1 MKKYR
6 PDIFLIIARPILDII
21 GVFSAFWIAYYL
33 RSVTDGIPFVQL
45 RIPYI
50 NEAQFAPFVFAGI
63 IIWLIIFTR
72 AKLYSHIKRPIF
84 EEIRRVITYG
94 FFWFFV
100 FIGFVYL
107 TQGFLFFKEIPRL
120 MIFYTL
126 FLATTFSVVFRSILH
141 HLTQKLYQKNF
152 FEKEKILII
161 QSRKNEE
168 IIFNIEKNDAEYIF
182 IDISETQ
189 KIENLVRK
197 GDIDAMLLTSGEFG
211 DPNLENVISLAKIYG
226 VKCAHPRVMP
236 HMKHFSREESFLAG
250 IPVVTLSTISITPWE
265 AILKRIIDI
274 FLAIFFII
282 LTLPI
287 MIIAYI
293 GIKIEDSSGPVI
305 YRNRRIGQNGK
316 IFSLFKFRYMYWK
329 YSTKEDYLKEGET
342 DEAIA
347 FEEDLKQ
354 KNNGREGPLYKIQ
367 NDPRKM
373 RFGSMLERFSIDEL
387 PQLFNVLMGNM
398 SIVGPRPHQPREV
411 ALYDESDKQV
421 LTIKPWI
428 TGMAQVYG
436 RDKNTF
442 KEEVLLDTYYIENY
456 SIFLDIIIL
465 FRTILV
471 VLKRPFEKK

>member
-1 MKKYR
+1 
-6 PDIFLIIARPILDII
+6 
-21 GVFSAFWIAYYL
+21 
-33 RSVTDGIPFVQL
+33 
-45 RIPYI
+45 
-50 NEAQFAPFVFAGI
+50 
-63 IIWLIIFTR
+63 
-72 AKLYSHIKRPIF
+72 
-84 EEIRRVITYG
+84 
-94 FFWFFV
+94 
-100 FIGFVYL
+100 
-107 TQGFLFFKEIPRL
+107 

-126 FLATTFSVVFRSILH
+126 FLATTFSVIFRSILH
-141 HLTQKLYQKNF
+141 FLTQKLYQKNF

-168 IIFNIEKNDAEYIF
+168 IIFNIEKNDAKYTF
-182 IDISETQ
+182 IDISETK

-250 IPVVTLSTISITPWE
+250 IPVVTLSTVSITPWE
-265 AILKRIIDI
+265 AILKRIIDM

-293 GIKIEDSSGPVI
+293 GIKIEDPSGPVI
-305 YRNRRIGQNGK
+305 YRNRRIGQNGR

-347 FEEDLKQ
+347 FEENLKQ

-387 PQLFNVLMGNM
+387 PQLFNVLTGNM